1 MRDEPFYELAYKF
14 RRILVP
20 ISLMNPAR
28 LKELLNVVADFG
40 ERYGAEIVFLYVAS
54 SENDPVAEQLQKT
67 VEDYVGKKGI
77 KHTFKVRRLGE
88 GETVASEIVKELS
101 ENNYDMVVLMSRG
114 YYGASALLYNST
126 SIAVALAANTSVLIL
141 R

>member
-1 MRDEPFYELAYKF
+1 MRDEPSYELAYKF

-20 ISLMNPAR
+20 ISPMNPAR
-28 LKELLNVVADFG
+28 LSELLNVAVDFG

-54 SENDPVAEQLQKT
+54 SENDPAAEQLQKT
-67 VEDYVGKKGI
+67 VEDYVGRKGV
-77 KHTFKVRRLGE
+77 KHTFKVRKLGE

-101 ENNYDMVVLMSRG
+101 ENNYDMVILMSRG

>member
-1 MRDEPFYELAYKF
+1 MRDEPSYELAYKF

-20 ISLMNPAR
+20 ISPMNPAR
-28 LKELLNVVADFG
+28 LNELLNVAVDFG

-54 SENDPVAEQLQKT
+54 SENDPAAEQLQKT
-67 VEDYVGKKGI
+67 VEDYVGRKGV
-77 KHTFKVRRLGE
+77 KHTFKVRNLGE

-101 ENNYDMVVLMSRG
+101 ENNYDMVILMSRG

>member
-1 MRDEPFYELAYKF
+1 MRDEPSYELAYKF

-28 LKELLNVVADFG
+28 LRELLNVAVDFG

-54 SENDPVAEQLQKT
+54 SENDPAAEQLQKT
-67 VEDYVGKKGI
+67 VEDYVGRKGV
-77 KHTFKVRRLGE
+77 KHTFKVRKLSE

-101 ENNYDMVVLMSRG
+101 ENNYDMVILMSRG

-126 SIAVALAANTSVLIL
+126 SIAVALVANTSVLIL

>member
-28 LKELLNVVADFG
+28 LKELLNVAADFG

-67 VEDYVGKKGI
+67 VEDYMGKKGI

-101 ENNYDMVVLMSRG
+101 ENNYDMVILMSRG

>member
-1 MRDEPFYELAYKF
+1 MRDEPSYELAYKF

-20 ISLMNPAR
+20 ISPMNPAR
-28 LKELLNVVADFG
+28 LRELLNVAVDFG

-54 SENDPVAEQLQKT
+54 SENDPAAEQLQKT
-67 VEDYVGKKGI
+67 VEDYVGRKGV
-77 KHTFKVRRLGE
+77 KHTFKVRKLGE

-101 ENNYDMVVLMSRG
+101 ENNYDMVILMSRG

>member
-28 LKELLNVVADFG
+28 LKELLNVAADFG

-67 VEDYVGKKGI
+67 VEDYMGKKGI

>member
-28 LKELLNVVADFG
+28 LKELLNVAADFG

-67 VEDYVGKKGI
+67 VEDYMGKKGI

-114 YYGASALLYNST
+114 YYGASALFYNST

>member
-1 MRDEPFYELAYKF
+1 MRDEPSYELAYKF
-14 RRILVP
+14 RRILIP
-20 ISLMNPAR
+20 ISPMNPAR
-28 LKELLNVVADFG
+28 LRELLNVAVDFG

-67 VEDYVGKKGI
+67 VGDFVGRRGV
-77 KHTFKVRRLGE
+77 KHAFKVRRLGE

-101 ENNYDMVVLMSRG
+101 ENNYDMVILMSRG

>member
-28 LKELLNVVADFG
+28 LKELLNVAADFG

>member
-1 MRDEPFYELAYKF
+1 MRDEPSYELAYKF
-14 RRILVP
+14 RRILIP
-20 ISLMNPAR
+20 ISPMNPAR
-28 LKELLNVVADFG
+28 LKELLNVAVDFG

-67 VEDYVGKKGI
+67 VEDYVGRKGV

-101 ENNYDMVVLMSRG
+101 ENNYDMVILMSRG

>member
-28 LKELLNVVADFG
+28 LKELLNVATDFG

>member
-1 MRDEPFYELAYKF
+1 MRDEPSYELAYKF
-14 RRILVP
+14 RRILIP
-20 ISLMNPAR
+20 ISPMNPAR
-28 LKELLNVVADFG
+28 LRELLNVAVDFG

-67 VEDYVGKKGI
+67 VEDYVGRKGV
-77 KHTFKVRRLGE
+77 KHTFKVRKLGE

-101 ENNYDMVVLMSRG
+101 ENNYDMVILMSRG